1 MTTLKQ
7 LSGPARYIAGNR
19 NVTRGIVAIG
29 TNKARIN
36 TTAAITP
43 VIDGLMRTKA
53 ALTSDALV
61 ACVAATH
68 LAAAEA
74 NWQQPSGTVGFYTQ
88 PASTTVYYVLC
99 INAGGTTCTV
109 QGTYDGQAIA
119 NGSGYSE
126 GSGGVPDIPNSLAP
140 WGMVKVVTGATTF
153 VPTTTEF
160 DAASVTSTFYDLSN
174 LPATAP

>member
-7 LSGPARYIAGNR
+7 LTGPARYVAGNF
-19 NVTRGIVAIG
+19 NATRGVVAIG

-43 VIDGLMRTKA
+43 VIDGIMRTKA

-68 LAAAEA
+68 LATAEA
-74 NWQQPSGTVGFYTQ
+74 NWTQPSGNSGFYVQ
-88 PASTTVYYVLC
+88 PAGTTVYYVLC
-99 INAGGTTCTV
+99 INAAGTTCTV
-109 QGTYDGQAIA
+109 QGTYDGQPIA

-126 GSGGVPDIPNSLAP
+126 GSGGVPDIPNSLCP
-140 WGMVKVVTGATTF
+140 WGMVKVVAAAAFT
-153 VPTTTEF
+153 PTTTEF
-160 DAASVTSTFYDLSN
+160 DAANITSTFYDIAN